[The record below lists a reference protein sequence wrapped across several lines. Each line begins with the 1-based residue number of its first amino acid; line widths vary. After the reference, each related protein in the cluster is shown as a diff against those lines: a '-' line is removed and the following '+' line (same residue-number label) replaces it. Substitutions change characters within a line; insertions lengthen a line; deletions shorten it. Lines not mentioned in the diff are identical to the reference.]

1 MKSSDRT
8 DHWRRGLAQPV
19 SGASLAIFRIA
30 FGLVMLQYISRFLKR
45 LPNGDTVLDTFISN
59 WSFHF
64 RYPGFEWVHPLPP
77 NLLEIHFW
85 IMCVAS
91 VMVMLGI
98 FYRYAITYVF
108 IGFTYIFL
116 LEATRYNNH
125 YYLMSL
131 VGFLMIWMPADAS
144 FSLRNL
150 IEKWRKGSVER
161 RMVPIWNIWVLR
173 FEMFLVYFYGGIA
186 KFNADWL
193 TGEPMYPPAS
203 KLLVFLQKYLPM
215 PEVITVK
222 EVALFV
228 AWGGLIFDLVVG
240 FMLLHR
246 RTRMIA
252 YLAAL
257 VFHIHNNYIFTIGVF
272 PLMASAC
279 TLIFFA
285 PDWPL
290 QLKDRVLGWFGRKK
304 EALKETIAAT
314 SGSARPVTLLTFYF
328 LVFFVLWQSLFPLR
342 HFFIEGD
349 ANWTE
354 EGHRFS
360 WRMMLRSKPAG
371 HLSYWIKDEG
381 AMKSEDGTL
390 DWEALPPDVPRA
402 VYMPV
407 KSELFNWD
415 DHDGISITWEPLL
428 GYRVFYQRP
437 SWKPAGLTKEDLAQE
452 WKRLFG
458 RSPRVEETITIEA
471 ALDEIESLL
480 IGNGHTMNS
489 SDELKLLADIRS
501 DLKEIRSE
509 GSTKEGPRVA
519 MINSINLLN
528 ASSMVSEINTI
539 LKRLHPF
546 ALQSATFDG
555 KTFFVVNDEEITNAN
570 AETELATLSQGNP
583 YKVWIDMARIRAV
596 DWREFP
602 RAYVASL
609 GEGLRVYWN
618 YYPDINTHEAS
629 RFATLPF
636 FIRQYGRHIA
646 REWEEKTGRRPEVRA
661 SGTVMLNYH
670 YPKEIVDPNVDIASV
685 PYHFLRRNTWITER
699 PDRRIG
705 IGEAVKNP

>member
-1 MKSSDRT
+1 MNWNHRT
-8 DHWRRGLAQPV
+8 DYLRNLLSRPV
-19 SGASLAIFRIA
+19 CGTSLAVFRIS
-30 FGLVMLQYISRFLKR
+30 FGLVMLQYISKFLKK
-45 LPNGDTVLDTFISN
+45 LPSGDTVLDAFISN

-77 NLLEIHFW
+77 SLLEIHFW
-85 IMCVAS
+85 VMCVAS

-131 VGFLMIWMPADAS
+131 VAFILIWMPADGR

-150 IEKWRKGSVER
+150 IQRWRNRPVVSTT
-161 RMVPIWNIWVLR
+161 VPIWNVWVLR
-173 FEMFLVYFYGGIA
+173 FEMFLVYFYGGVA
-186 KFNADWL
+186 KFNKDWL
-193 TGEPMYPPAS
+193 TGEPMFPPAS
-203 KLLVFLQKYLPM
+203 KLLTFLQKWLPM
-215 PEVITVK
+215 PEAITVK

-228 AWGGLIFDLVVG
+228 AYGGLIFDLVIG

-246 RTRMIA
+246 KTRLLA
-252 YLAAL
+252 YIGVL

-279 TLIFFA
+279 TLIFFP

-304 EALKETIAAT
+304 EAVNETLAA
-314 SGSARPVTLLTFYF
+314 SGESTKPLTVLTFYF
-328 LVFFVLWQSLFPLR
+328 LAFFVLWQSLFPLR

-381 AMKSEDGTL
+381 TMTGEDNTL

-402 VYMPV
+402 VFMPV
-407 KSELFNWD
+407 KSALFDWN

-437 SWKPAGLTKEDLAQE
+437 SWKPPGLSKEALTKEWQS
-452 WKRLFG
+452 LFG
-458 RSPRVEETITIEA
+458 RSPRVEDAITIEA

-480 IGNGHTMNS
+480 LSNGHTAEA
-489 SDELKLLADIRS
+489 SDELQHLARIRV
-501 DLKEIRSE
+501 DLKDIQSE
-509 GSTKEGPRVA
+509 GNTKEGPRVA
-519 MINSINLLN
+519 MINSINLMN
-528 ASSMVSEINTI
+528 ASALATEINAI

-546 ALQSATFDG
+546 ALQSATYDG
-555 KTFFVVNDEEITNAN
+555 KTFFVINDDEITNAN
-570 AETELATLSQGNP
+570 AEEELATLSQGNP
-583 YKVWIDMARIRAV
+583 YKVWIDMARVRAV

-602 RAYVASL
+602 RAYVASQ
-609 GEGLRVYWN
+609 GVGLRVYWN
-618 YYPDINTHEAS
+618 YYPDIATHEAS

-646 REWEEKTGRRPEVRA
+646 TEWEKMTGRRPEVRA

-670 YPKEIVDPNVDIASV
+670 YPQAIVDPSVDIASV
-685 PYHFLRRNTWITER
+685 PYHFFRHNTWITER

-705 IGEAVKNP
+705 IGEAVKKP